1 MARFA
6 AKGALNWGKD
16 EWGDT
21 RGPSVR
27 WRWTVC
33 ESAITSFVLS
43 EELGVHRRLL
53 YKWRRQLEPTSP
65 DGESPADLREF
76 TLRKEISQL
85 KRLLAEKVQEV
96 DFLKGALQ
104 RIEARRRSNEES
116 GARASTTKSGK

>member
-1 MARFA
+1 MGKRRVGRYPRAFRQMAVDRLR
-6 AKGALNWGKD
+6 KCDN
-16 EWGDT
+16 
-21 RGPSVR
+21 V
-27 WRWTVC
+27 V
-33 ESAITSFVLS
+33 VLS

-65 DGESPADLREF
+65 DGESPADLREYS
-76 TLRKEISQL
+76 LGKEISQL